1 LAKIFKK
8 AGDVQMKKTSLL
20 LLMICLMFGC
30 TTLDYR
36 PGVHPL
42 PEKWFNEHPHGQGEL
57 AIINVTESET
67 GDILEDPGHAVISDK
82 RDWGDD
88 ICEMTE
94 DAFRSLGYSVADV
107 SDKVIQID
115 IDYVHQYP
123 RPFFTSAVCVTH
135 VKLGDGT
142 ELTVKT
148 INRSGVSWKRGF
160 YGVAM
165 KAAYEIA
172 THPQVV
178 NYLRQ

>member
-1 LAKIFKK
+1 ML
-8 AGDVQMKKTSLL
+8 
-20 LLMICLMFGC
+20 GC

-42 PEKWFNEHPHGQGEL
+42 PNKWFDEQPRGQGEV
-57 AIINVTESET
+57 IVINATESET

-82 RDWGDD
+82 KDWGDD
-88 ICEMTE
+88 ISKMTQ
-94 DAFRSLGYSVADV
+94 DALQSLGYSFADD
-107 SDKVIQID
+107 SEKVITID

-123 RPFFTSAVCVTH
+123 RPFFTSAFCVTH
-135 VKLGDGT
+135 VRLGDGT
-142 ELTVKT
+142 EFTVKS

-165 KAAYEIA
+165 KAAYDIA
-172 THPQVV
+172 THPKVE